1 MVPRIAPAA
10 PAETEQLHEAS
21 LRVLEE
27 VGVAFPAASA
37 QQVLHDAGCVV
48 NAETGVVKIP
58 RDLVAAA
65 LGTAPG
71 EVLLA
76 GRDPAEDVRLGD
88 GSMWLTLD
96 GTGASTLDHASGEVR
111 PSTLADLAAAVRLA
125 DACAEVGVVWNIVS
139 ACDVPPAT
147 EVLEELAA
155 CLRNTGKHVQGEV
168 QRAEE
173 VPYVLDILAAACES
187 GRWDPARPIF
197 SIVYCPV
204 PPLQHEPDMLAAAVE
219 LARAGVP
226 MCIYSMGL
234 AGATAPVTVAGAV
247 VQANAEILSALV
259 LFQLL
264 RPGLPCIYVADTG
277 LVDMRTGAYTA
288 AAPEA
293 VLVTQ
298 AMMGLARRYGLP
310 VMATGFTSDA
320 TRFSF
325 RAGVE
330 AGTTAITT
338 VLMEPDLVCG
348 AGMLAGAQVLSLPK
362 LLLDCE
368 LYRACLRLRTG
379 AVVDPDHLLVDL
391 IAKVGPG
398 GHFLAARETRR
409 FSRGELHVPDL
420 FLREAPG
427 QAAADE
433 VARAAARVDELLAS
447 HRPRPLPAGAEAR
460 IDAVVAAAARDLGG
474 R

>member
-1 MVPRIAPAA
+1 MVPHIVPAPAA
-10 PAETEQLHEAS
+10 EVEALHEAS

-27 VGVAFPAASA
+27 VGVAFPAAA
-37 QQVLHDAGCVV
+37 AREVLHDAGCVV
-48 NAETGVVKIP
+48 NAGTGVVKIP
-58 RDLVAAA
+58 RALVEAA
-65 LGTAPG
+65 LESAPG
-71 EVLLA
+71 EVVLA

-96 GTGASTLDHASGEVR
+96 GTGASVLDHASGEVR

-125 DACAEVGVVWNIVS
+125 DACDEVGVVWNIVS
-139 ACDVPPAT
+139 ACDASPTT
-147 EVLEELAA
+147 EVLEELAT

-173 VPYVLDILAAACES
+173 VPYVLDILAAAS
-187 GRWDPARPIF
+187 ATGRWDPARPFF
-197 SIVYCPV
+197 SVVYCPV

-234 AGATAPVTVAGAV
+234 AGATAPVTVAGAA

-277 LVDMRTGAYTA
+277 LVDMRSGAYTA

-320 TRFSF
+320 SRFSF

-330 AGTTAITT
+330 AGTTALTT
-338 VLMEPDLVCG
+338 VLMGPDLVCG

-368 LYRACLRLRTG
+368 LYRACRRVRAG
-379 AVVDPDHLLVDL
+379 AAVDPGHLLVDL
-391 IAKVGPG
+391 IARVGPG
-398 GHFLAARETRR
+398 GHFLAARETRELGR
-409 FSRGELHVPDL
+409 RELHAPDL
-420 FLREAPG
+420 LQREAPG
-427 QAAADE
+427 QGGADE
-433 VARAAARVDELLAS
+433 VARAAARADELLAS
-447 HRPRPLPAGAEAR
+447 HRPQPLPAGAEAR
-460 IDAVVAAAARDLGG
+460 IAEVVAAAAAELAG